1 MIILTIMGVVVAAIT
16 GFVFWQQ
23 LRVMAGQLREM
34 QSGGV
39 DTHALALAAESQTTA
54 LKAQSENAARLAGFA
69 NSQVAKLEALGVATI
84 AQNNVLSGQLETTK
98 LAVDANR
105 NQFQIDQRAWVGL
118 SSFIV
123 QPDPQ
128 AANIIRTPSGTTG
141 MSLAVAIILNSG
153 RTPARKVEAVI
164 GSYETVSDYTPG
176 VKDDVWIN
184 RIVERTRRGDFNGF
198 TSIQSGLN
206 EFMKNAMRTGT
217 TLADD
222 SMNHPGSGPR
232 QTIRVPA
239 IENFGTLPPQIP
251 FRFQLPNNWYVTS
264 DLRFIVYGT
273 IRYWSVFDAPEGP
286 PKITDFCVYRADPRT
301 TVFSACPVHN
311 DMR

>member
-1 MIILTIMGVVVAAIT
+1 MGQDETLIRGSETIKKQSEAKNELTLSAQQDLETRLSRFELMMIILTIMGVVVAAIT

-54 LKAQSENAARLAGFA
+54 LKAQSENTARLAGFA

-123 QPDPQ
+123 
-128 AANIIRTPSGTTG
+128 
-141 MSLAVAIILNSG
+141 
-153 RTPARKVEAVI
+153 
-164 GSYETVSDYTPG
+164 
-176 VKDDVWIN
+176 
-184 RIVERTRRGDFNGF
+184 
-198 TSIQSGLN
+198 
-206 EFMKNAMRTGT
+206 
-217 TLADD
+217 
-222 SMNHPGSGPR
+222 
-232 QTIRVPA
+232 
-239 IENFGTLPPQIP
+239 
-251 FRFQLPNNWYVTS
+251 
-264 DLRFIVYGT
+264 
-273 IRYWSVFDAPEGP
+273 
-286 PKITDFCVYRADPRT
+286 
-301 TVFSACPVHN
+301 
-311 DMR
+311 